1 MLKEE
6 EGMELSLDV
15 SADPIP
21 PTPKNYNI
29 ISNIIH
35 FNNILSISMCCG
47 NTYLTGITIIA
58 DKSFE
63 DFIDICRPSKC
74 LPY

>member
-29 ISNIIH
+29 ISNIID

-47 NTYLTGITIIA
+47 ILKILYVPNWYNYY
-58 DKSFE
+58 
-63 DFIDICRPSKC
+63 CR
-74 LPY
+74 